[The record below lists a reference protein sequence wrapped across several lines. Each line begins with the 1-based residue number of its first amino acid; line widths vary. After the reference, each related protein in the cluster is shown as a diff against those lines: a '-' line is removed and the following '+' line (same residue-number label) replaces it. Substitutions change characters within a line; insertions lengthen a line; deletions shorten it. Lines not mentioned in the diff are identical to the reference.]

1 MGTGGIRF
9 GAGRPLERR
18 TVEQAMSLDV
28 RSMHRDGCLVPGFHL
43 TPTWTWKR
51 WDGVRTASIGVTV
64 GERELSLSYSING
77 EPVQQTIWRDS
88 TPCHFGG
95 CREWIICPRCGI
107 RVAVVYFGRHR
118 FACRTCNN
126 LAYSSQQLDVIDRSW
141 RKQRRIEKKM
151 GGENA
156 IFKPPRMRQATWQ
169 RLRAQLAECEQTRLH
184 ALVGYVRALG
194 RRFPDLAIST
204 PHGTLRPGGQ

>member
-64 GERELSLSYSING
+64 GERELSLSYSIVSA
-77 EPVQQTIWRDS
+77 P
-88 TPCHFGG
+88 
-95 CREWIICPRCGI
+95 
-107 RVAVVYFGRHR
+107 
-118 FACRTCNN
+118 
-126 LAYSSQQLDVIDRSW
+126 
-141 RKQRRIEKKM
+141 
-151 GGENA
+151 
-156 IFKPPRMRQATWQ
+156 
-169 RLRAQLAECEQTRLH
+169 
-184 ALVGYVRALG
+184 
-194 RRFPDLAIST
+194 
-204 PHGTLRPGGQ
+204 